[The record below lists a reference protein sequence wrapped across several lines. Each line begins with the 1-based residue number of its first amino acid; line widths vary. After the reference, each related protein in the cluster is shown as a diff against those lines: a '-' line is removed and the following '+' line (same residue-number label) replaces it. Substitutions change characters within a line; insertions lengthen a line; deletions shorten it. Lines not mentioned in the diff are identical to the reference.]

1 MPSSYADQQGDT
13 DATARRFDLLLYNMQ
28 VAHLRAEPRFIR
40 LQKQLR
46 ELAALLE
53 SKYAIPMVAAELELI
68 RDLLRDE
75 WWQDLTLVML
85 EEVRRRLRG
94 LVGLIETASK
104 DPLYTNFTDELG
116 ELKEQDATLLLTS
129 DAFLQFRLRARE
141 FLKAHEDHL
150 TMQRLRRNQPLTST
164 DLDELQQFLISH
176 GIGDEKVIA
185 RAAEECQG
193 FGLFIRSLVGL
204 DRTAGKELFADY
216 LAEGTH
222 TVTQIRFINEIIDEL
237 TSKGSMSS
245 ARLYEPPFSD
255 LAPTGPEDLFTA
267 TEAEKLFDLLSL
279 IRERAEPLLAA

>member
-1 MPSSYADQQGDT
+1 
-13 DATARRFDLLLYNMQ
+13 
-28 VAHLRAEPRFIR
+28 
-40 LQKQLR
+40 
-46 ELAALLE
+46 
-53 SKYAIPMVAAELELI
+53 MVAAELELI

-94 LVGLIETASK
+94 LVGLIETASQ
-104 DPLYTNFTDELG
+104 DPLYTNFIDELG
-116 ELKEQDATLLLTS
+116 ELKEQDASLLLTS

-185 RAAEECQG
+185 RATEECQG

-204 DRTAGKELFADY
+204 DRTASKELFADY

-237 TSKGSMSS
+237 TSKGSMNS

-279 IRERAEPLLAA
+279 IRKRAEPLLAA